1 MIDILATDNNN
12 LKSLLSFIPELIIM
26 EGMLSIILLEIIP
39 NKRKYIYSSTL
50 SVIALSFL
58 ILILP
63 LVVPSIGIETF
74 DSIFMGLMVIDP
86 FSIFFKIIFLVST
99 FIIIMVSESSVEIKD
114 EIKAEYYFLLLAILL
129 GMFLMASSIN
139 LLMVYLAIELVSIPS
154 YILAGMSKNSKSS
167 NEASLKYVI
176 FGSFASGL
184 MLFGLSWLY
193 GIAGSTNIF
202 DIQVALVSSG
212 NSLMVFMSLLFILVG
227 FGYKISMVPFHYWT
241 PDVYEGAATPVT
253 AFFSIGP
260 KAAGLAMLI
269 RFFYSVF
276 TDGAN
281 NVLLGVDWTMII
293 AVLSGLTMT
302 VGNLLALYQSNV
314 KRLLAYSSISHIGF
328 ILIGFCVL
336 SNQALEAMLFYI
348 FVYLF
353 MNLGAFVVTIFV
365 KNKMDVEDVDGWKG
379 LGFKNPL
386 IASSMVICLVSLS
399 GLPPTSGF
407 VAKFY
412 VLAELFRLESYRW
425 LAIVAIINSVISL
438 YYYFRIVKSMYFL
451 NSEEQGELLDSVE
464 PNKINK
470 WIIVI
475 LSAQPLLFYIY
486 WSPLLK
492 FIKNSLIMWTGGPS

>member
-1 MIDILATDNNN
+1 MTGILESNNN
-12 LKSLLSFIPELIIM
+12 LVSLLSFIPELIIL
-26 EGMLSIILLEIIP
+26 EGMISIILLEIIP

-50 SVIALSFL
+50 GVIVLSFIALLFSL
-58 ILILP
+58 INLQDSQLFMNLI
-63 LVVPSIGIETF
+63 VV
-74 DSIFMGLMVIDP
+74 DP
-86 FSIFFKIIFLVST
+86 FSNFFKIIFLLST
-99 FIIIMVSESSVEIKD
+99 FIIVLVSESSVEIKD
-114 EIKAEYYFLLLAILL
+114 GIKAEYYFLLLVILL

-154 YILAGMSKNSKSS
+154 YILAGISKNNKSS

-176 FGSFASGL
+176 FGSFASGI

-193 GIAGSTNIF
+193 GISGSTNIF
-202 DIQVALVSSG
+202 DIQLALVDSG
-212 NSLMVFMSLLFILVG
+212 NSLMIFMSLLFILVG

-281 NVLLGVDWTMII
+281 NVLLGVDWTLII
-293 AVLSGLTMT
+293 AVLSALTMT
-302 VGNLLALYQSNV
+302 IGNILALYQNNV

-348 FVYLF
+348 FIYLF
-353 MNLGAFVVTIFV
+353 MNLGAFVVAIFV
-365 KNKMDVEDVDGWKG
+365 KNQIDGEDVADWKG

-386 IASSMVICLVSLS
+386 ISAFMVICLVSLS

-412 VLAELFRLESYRW
+412 ILAELFRVESYRW
-425 LAIVAIINSVISL
+425 LAVVAIINSVISL

-451 NSEEQGELLDSVE
+451 NLEDEKNPLAVLE
-464 PNKINK
+464 PNLINK
-470 WIIVI
+470 WIIII
-475 LSAQPLLFYIY
+475 LSIQPLIFYIY
-486 WSPLLK
+486 WSPLLD
-492 FIKNSLIMWTGGPS
+492 FIKASISMWKG

>member
-1 MIDILATDNNN
+1 MVDILATDNNN

-39 NKRKYIYSSTL
+39 NQRKYIYSSTL
-50 SVIALSFL
+50 GVIILSFIAVLFSLNSSQGSQLFMNL
-58 ILILP
+58 I
-63 LVVPSIGIETF
+63 VV
-74 DSIFMGLMVIDP
+74 DP
-86 FSIFFKIIFLVST
+86 FSTFFKIIFLIST
-99 FIIIMVSESSVEIKD
+99 LVIIMVSKSSVEIKD
-114 EIKAEYYFLLLAILL
+114 DIKAEYYFLLLVIVL
-129 GMFLMASSIN
+129 GMFLMSSSIN

-154 YILAGMSKNSKSS
+154 YILAGISKNNKSS

-202 DIQVALVSSG
+202 EIQRALVESG
-212 NSLMVFMSLLFILVG
+212 NSLMVFMALLFILVG

-281 NVLLGVDWTMII
+281 NVLLGVDWTLII
-293 AVLSGLTMT
+293 AVLSALTMT
-302 VGNLLALYQSNV
+302 IGNLLALYQNNV

-328 ILIGFCVL
+328 ILIGFCIL
-336 SNQALEAMLFYI
+336 STQALEAMLFYI
-348 FVYLF
+348 FTYLF
-353 MNLGAFVVTIFV
+353 MNLGAFVVAIFV
-365 KNKMDVEDVDGWKG
+365 KNKINGEDVDSWKG
-379 LGFKNPL
+379 MGFRNPL
-386 IASSMVICLVSLS
+386 ISAFMVICLVSLA

-425 LAIVAIINSVISL
+425 LAVVAIINSVISL

-451 NSEEQGELLDSVE
+451 SSDEEQKSLEKVE
-464 PNKINK
+464 SSQINK
-470 WIIVI
+470 WIII
-475 LSAQPLLFYIY
+475 TLSVQPLIFYIY
-486 WSPLLK
+486 WSPLLD
-492 FIKNSLIMWTGGPS
+492 FIKNSLIMWSPY